1 MADESLT
8 TPGVV
13 SRLSLFSAAASIPI
27 AAAAG
32 TPGFPGR
39 TIRAV
44 SARILTTV

>member
-13 SRLSLFSAAASIPI
+13 SRLSLFSAAAAIPI

-32 TPGFPGR
+32 TPCFR
-39 TIRAV
+39 SVV
-44 SARILTTV
+44 SAKISTVV